1 MKTKPLSALIKV
13 STIEIS
19 FGNVAPIKLNNDCF
33 QHRYLAP
40 SHLIKKLSQSNARW
54 QIQQRS
60 YIYSVNISSRPNEQ
74 KKEPLI
80 FVLKKC
86 KLKKKT
92 LRIPEKYYVSSQ
104 TTERFLPHFV

>member
-1 MKTKPLSALIKV
+1 MKTKPLLALIKV

-19 FGNVAPIKLNNDCF
+19 FGNVAPTKLNNDCF

-60 YIYSVNISSRPNEQ
+60 FIYSVSEYNLQAQRTEKIRNPHICF
-74 KKEPLI
+74 KKM
-80 FVLKKC
+80 
-86 KLKKKT
+86 
-92 LRIPEKYYVSSQ
+92 
-104 TTERFLPHFV
+104 